1 MRAARCEHDLNWH
14 LREGG
19 GGKRGELSVYTV
31 MLLDLA
37 FPLFKQVGK
46 T

>member
-14 LREGG
+14 LGGNEG
-19 GGKRGELSVYTV
+19 RVAVYTV
-31 MLLDLA
+31 MLIDLA